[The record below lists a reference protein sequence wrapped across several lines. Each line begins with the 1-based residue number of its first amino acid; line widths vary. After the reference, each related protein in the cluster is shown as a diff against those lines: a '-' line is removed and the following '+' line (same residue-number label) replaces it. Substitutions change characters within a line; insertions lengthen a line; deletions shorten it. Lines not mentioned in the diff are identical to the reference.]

1 MIIITAKKI
10 NNKKTIIIT
19 IRKIITVKIINLTVL
34 ISKKIHMDAEE
45 IENAAV
51 PTSNEYM
58 GTPIHIIRTGLLNT
72 KKNNRKIITIS
83 VHPSTPT
90 TQYEGGGTQIEKEK
104 ETEKEKDSI
113 PEKKIGEAQ
122 TETELKKYLKKVSKL

>member
-19 IRKIITVKIINLTVL
+19 IRKITTVKITNLTVL
-34 ISKKIHMDAEE
+34 TSKKIHMDAEE
-45 IENAAV
+45 VENAVA
-51 PTSNEYM
+51 PTTNKYIE
-58 GTPIHIIRTGLLNT
+58 TPTHIFCTGLLNT
-72 KKNNRKIITIS
+72 KENNSKITTIS

-104 ETEKEKDSI
+104 EAEEEKDSI
-113 PEKKIGEAQ
+113 PEKEIGETEA
-122 TETELKKYLKKVSKL
+122 ETEFKKY